1 MNIAII
7 ALVIFVAT
15 ILIVEMSYTAYRTV
29 RYPHSKKLRSRVKS
43 LSCEISGHEVP
54 CILEKKVLS
63 DVPLLNRCLSLVPG
77 MKTLERLVKLANTR
91 HTSGFFIL
99 LTLVL
104 LLFGHLVIN
113 VLTRQFTLSIVVPP
127 ILGTM
132 PFFYLVRKKK
142 KRMEKLLRQLP
153 DTLDLI
159 GRALRAGHSFTTGMK
174 LAADEFDDPIGP
186 EFRETL
192 DEINF
197 GVSVTDAMKNLAN
210 RLDCPDLKYFVVSV
224 IIQRETGGNLSEI
237 MDSLSY
243 LIRERFKL
251 KGKIRV
257 LSAEGRLSA
266 IILVLL
272 PLVLVIALRLIAP
285 KYIETLLIEPVGRV
299 MAVVA
304 ACLMI
309 LGVFTMKRIVNI
321 SV

>member
-1 MNIAII
+1 
-7 ALVIFVAT
+7 
-15 ILIVEMSYTAYRTV
+15 
-29 RYPHSKKLRSRVKS
+29 
-43 LSCEISGHEVP
+43 
-54 CILEKKVLS
+54 
-63 DVPLLNRCLSLVPG
+63 
-77 MKTLERLVKLANTR
+77 
-91 HTSGFFIL
+91 
-99 LTLVL
+99 
-104 LLFGHLVIN
+104 
-113 VLTRQFTLSIVVPP
+113 
-127 ILGTM
+127 
-132 PFFYLVRKKK
+132 
-142 KRMEKLLRQLP
+142 
-153 DTLDLI
+153 
-159 GRALRAGHSFTTGMK
+159 MK

-304 ACLMI
+304 ACLMV
-309 LGVFTMKRIVNI
+309 LGVFTMKRIINI
-321 SV
+321 RV